1 MEENQLKL
9 TDTDQANLLE
19 TAKWGK
25 FLGIVGFI
33 MSGFIVL
40 AGLAMF
46 GGAFGGVYPG
56 LGGGVGI
63 VYVLMSLLYIFP
75 SLYLFRFSTQ
85 VKQGILSNDQDQ
97 CSEAYTN
104 LKRLFVF
111 MGIMTIVVLSLYALA
126 ILFMIMGGVMGGML

>member
-9 TDTDQANLLE
+9 TSADQANFLE
-19 TAKWGK
+19 TARWGK
-25 FLGIVGFI
+25 FLSIVGFV

-56 LGGGVGI
+56 LGGSVGI
-63 VYVLMSLLYIFP
+63 VYILFSLLYIFP

-85 VKQGILSNDQDQ
+85 VRNGIKANDQSE
-97 CSEAYTN
+97 CSEAYAN
-104 LKRLFVF
+104 MKRLFVF
-111 MGIMTIVVLSLYALA
+111 MGILTIVVLSLYALA

>member
-1 MEENQLKL
+1 MEENELRL
-9 TDTDQANLLE
+9 TDHDKANFLE
-19 TAKWGK
+19 TARWGK
-25 FLGIVGFI
+25 FLSIVRFV

-63 VYVLMSLLYIFP
+63 IYVLMSLLYIFP
-75 SLYLFRFSTQ
+75 SLYLYRFSTQ
-85 VKQGILSNDQDQ
+85 IKDGIQGNDQGRS
-97 CSEAYTN
+97 SEAYNN
-104 LKRLFVF
+104 LRRLFLF
-111 MGIMTIVVLSLYALA
+111 MGVLMIIMLSIYALA